1 MSRRQTAAKKH
12 FTIDQANA
20 TLPLVRAIATDLARL
35 SREVLER
42 RRRLAILLDGHDPN
56 RNDPYHQ
63 ELMQIQEELDKDLG
77 RLKEYGD
84 ELRELGIEPADGP
97 QGQVDFPTTINGSD
111 AYLSWRLDEP
121 EVLFWRALDADPSDR
136 HPLTAGS
143 LLEQDAA
150 QSASPSLDV

>member
-1 MSRRQTAAKKH
+1 MSRRQTAAEKH
-12 FTIDQANA
+12 FTIEQANA
-20 TLPLVRAIATDLARL
+20 ALPLVRAIATDLARL

-63 ELMQIQEELDKDLG
+63 ELVQIQEELEKDLR

-84 ELRELGIEPADGP
+84 ELRELGIEPAGGP
-97 QGQVDFPTTINGSD
+97 QGQVDFPTIIDGSE

-121 EVLFWRALDADPSDR
+121 EVLYWRTHDADPCDR
-136 HPLTAGS
+136 RPLTADS
-143 LLEQDAA
+143 LLEPG
-150 QSASPSLDV
+150 ASQNATP